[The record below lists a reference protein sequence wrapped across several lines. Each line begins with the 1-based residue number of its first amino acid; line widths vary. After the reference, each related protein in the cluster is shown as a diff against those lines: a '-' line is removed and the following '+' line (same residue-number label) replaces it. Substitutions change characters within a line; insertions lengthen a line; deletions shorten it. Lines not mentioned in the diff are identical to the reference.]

1 MGCLLKDMSC
11 EICQKKG
18 DTIMGFMATY
28 GSLFCCSNHTD
39 EEIKEV
45 KDNMRQNY
53 LKEWYNPNEIK
64 KSQED

>member
-1 MGCLLKDMSC
+1 
-11 EICQKKG
+11 
-18 DTIMGFMATY
+18 MGFMATY